1 MPGETLPDAMRFP
14 GFFPLSHM
22 MSARKRST
30 LAGVNWRRGILL
42 AGIHLAVAVPLIFML
57 EVRGERNVVR
67 ESAAAFQLP

>member
-1 MPGETLPDAMRFP
+1 
-14 GFFPLSHM
+14 M